1 MLKTVQVDSVAEAY
15 IELLAA
21 RGVDYFFGN
30 GGTDFGPIVEAYA
43 KRISQEQM
51 LPKPIAVPHEITA
64 VAMSHGYTMVTGKPQ
79 VVMVHTLPGTANA
92 VGGILNASRAHIP
105 ILFTA
110 GRTPITEGEL
120 AGSRDGG
127 IHYSQESFDQ
137 GSMVREWVKWDYELR
152 ADADLEGVVDRALAL
167 SQSEPPGPV
176 YLTLPREV
184 LAAKREEFTYSETPR
199 MAPAVDTVPAP
210 SLIEEAAKVL
220 AAAKSPMLIVRDSGR
235 DPKCLNPLVEL
246 AELIGMPVF
255 EATSAYVNFPQSHYL
270 HAGAGAGEHVPTAD
284 AIILL
289 EVDAPW
295 VQKRTPPSD
304 DACIISIGQ
313 DPLHSHIP
321 VRSYRTDITMA
332 GTPRL
337 TIAALVE
344 SIRKI
349 GVDAAAVKERAA
361 KWSDIRDKRV
371 AANEARA
378 EAGKDQ
384 FPINK
389 SYFGRELSKQ
399 LDEKSIFILELGAD
413 STQFQFDTPGD
424 AYAHSPAG
432 GLGWALGAALG
443 AKLASPDRTV
453 VCAVGDGSYT
463 FGVPTAAHITSHMQ
477 NLPVLFIVWN
487 NGIWNAVKSSAKGFA
502 PDGVAAKTDT
512 WTFTALDQDFNYEK
526 ICEASG
532 GYGERVE
539 DPAEVPAAI
548 ARALHAVQVE
558 KRQALLNIIGS

>member
-1 MLKTVQVDSVAEAY
+1 
-15 IELLAA
+15 
-21 RGVDYFFGN
+21 
-30 GGTDFGPIVEAYA
+30 
-43 KRISQEQM
+43 
-51 LPKPIAVPHEITA
+51 
-64 VAMSHGYTMVTGKPQ
+64 
-79 VVMVHTLPGTANA
+79 
-92 VGGILNASRAHIP
+92 
-105 ILFTA
+105 
-110 GRTPITEGEL
+110 
-120 AGSRDGG
+120 
-127 IHYSQESFDQ
+127 
-137 GSMVREWVKWDYELR
+137 
-152 ADADLEGVVDRALAL
+152 
-167 SQSEPPGPV
+167 
-176 YLTLPREV
+176 
-184 LAAKREEFTYSETPR
+184 
-199 MAPAVDTVPAP
+199 
-210 SLIEEAAKVL
+210 
-220 AAAKSPMLIVRDSGR
+220 
-235 DPKCLNPLVEL
+235 
-246 AELIGMPVF
+246 
-255 EATSAYVNFPQSHYL
+255 
-270 HAGAGAGEHVPTAD
+270 
-284 AIILL
+284 
-289 EVDAPW
+289 

-313 DPLHSHIP
+313 DPLHTDIP
-321 VRSYRTDITMA
+321 IRSYRTDITLA

-344 SIRKI
+344 AIKKI
-349 GVDAAAVKERAA
+349 GMDAAAVKKRAA
-361 KWSDIRDKRV
+361 KWSAARDKRV

-399 LDEKSIFILELGAD
+399 LDEKSIFIVELGAD

-424 AYAHSPAG
+424 SYAHSPAG

-502 PDGVAAKTDT
+502 PEGVAAKTNT

-548 ARALHAVQVE
+548 KRALHAVQVE
-558 KRQALLNIIGS
+558 KRQALLNIIGG

>member
-1 MLKTVQVDSVAEAY
+1 MAKKVQVDSTAEAY

-43 KRISQEQM
+43 KRISQEEM

-92 VGGILNASRAHIP
+92 VGGILNASRSNIP
-105 ILFTA
+105 MLFTA
-110 GRTPITEGEL
+110 GRTPITEGDVP
-120 AGSRDGG
+120 GSKDGG

-152 ADADLEGVVDRALAL
+152 ENADLEGVVDRALAIA
-167 SQSEPPGPV
+167 QSEPAGPV

-184 LAAKREEFTYSETPR
+184 LASPREEFEYSEQPR
-199 MAPAVDTVPAP
+199 MTAAKDIVSSPD
-210 SLIEEAAKVL
+210 SIQQAAKVL
-220 AAAKSPMLIVRDSGR
+220 TAAKSPILITRDAGR
-235 DPKCLNPLVEL
+235 DPGCQEQLVAL
-246 AELIGMPVF
+246 AELLGMPVF
-255 EATSAYVNFPQSHYL
+255 EGTSAYVNFPQSHVL
-270 HAGAGAGEHVPTAD
+270 HGGAGSGEHVPTSD
-284 AIILL
+284 AIIVL
-289 EVDAPW
+289 EIDAPW
-295 VQKRTPPSD
+295 TQKAVSPAD
-304 DACIISIGQ
+304 DATIISMGQ
-313 DPLHSHIP
+313 DPLQTHIP
-321 VRSYRTDITMA
+321 VRGYRSDISLG

-337 TIAALVE
+337 NIAALVAA
-344 SIRKI
+344 IKTI
-349 GVDAAAVKERAA
+349 GVDAAAVKERTANWAA
-361 KWSDIRDKRV
+361 LREKRV
-371 AANEARA
+371 AANAERA

-389 SYFGRELSKQ
+389 SYFGRELAKQ
-399 LDEKSIFILELGAD
+399 MDEKSIFIVELGAD

-424 AYAHSPAG
+424 AYAHPPSG

-453 VCAVGDGSYT
+453 ICAIGDGSYT

-477 NLPVLFIVWN
+477 DLPVLFIVWN
-487 NGIWNAVKSSAKGFA
+487 NGIWNAVKNSAKNLV
-502 PDGVAAKTDT
+502 PDGVAVKTNT
-512 WTFTALDQDFNYEK
+512 WTFTALDQDFDYEK

-558 KRQALLNIIGS
+558 KRQALLNIVGS